1 MSEQAAPG
9 RGARV
14 LAPTA
19 KMTAI
24 ALMRTDHA
32 RNMCRYYRLDV
43 QPDLF
48 GAWCFGREWAE
59 WGRIGQAGQTRTVP
73 YPTPDAAE
81 AALLRQ
87 RCVKERRGYAPRA
100 GRLGVR

>member
-1 MSEQAAPG
+1 MNEQATPD
-9 RGARV
+9 RRARV
-14 LAPTA
+14 LAPKA
-19 KMTAI
+19 EMTAI
-24 ALMRTDHA
+24 TLMRTDHA

-48 GAWCFGREWAE
+48 GAWCFVRE

-87 RCVKERRGYAPRA
+87 RRAKERRGYAPRA
-100 GRLGVR
+100 GRFS